1 MKRITKKEA
10 TQNLVAYYFDE
21 EKRHLEEFIGT
32 IFDVEDDSTDD
43 ELYKF
48 CIDNDIEHVWTNL
61 YILSR

>member
-32 IFDVEDDSTDD
+32 VFDVEEDLTDD

-48 CIDNDIEHVWTNL
+48 CIDNDVEHVWTNL

>member
-32 IFDVEDDSTDD
+32 VFDVEDDLTDD

-48 CIDNDIEHVWTNL
+48 CIDNDVNHVWTNL

>member
-32 IFDVEDDSTDD
+32 VFDVEEDLTDD

-48 CIDNDIEHVWTNL
+48 CIDNNVEHVWTNL

>member
-10 TQNLVAYYFDE
+10 TQNLIAYYFDE

-32 IFDVEDDSTDD
+32 VFDVEDDLTDD

-48 CIDNDIEHVWTNL
+48 CIDNDVEHVWTNL